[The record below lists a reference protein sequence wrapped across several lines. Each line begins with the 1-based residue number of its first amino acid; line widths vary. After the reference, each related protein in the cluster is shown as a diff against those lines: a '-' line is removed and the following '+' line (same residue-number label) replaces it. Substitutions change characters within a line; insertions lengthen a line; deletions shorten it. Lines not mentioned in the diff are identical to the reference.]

1 MSGTDPLQTHARTLY
16 AFRTP
21 ADIAQFATGCD
32 ADLGGRSSV
41 SLALQA
47 DPADRGVSANGGRPY
62 ARFFGEMR
70 TDVPEALK
78 GRLRGGYAGM
88 RNKVCSRSFT
98 YVFTHIHRKCF
109 QHRPT
114 LFGEVTDDLRYL

>member
-1 MSGTDPLQTHARTLY
+1 MSGTDPLQTTARTLY
-16 AFRTP
+16 AFRTQ
-21 ADIAQFATGCD
+21 ADVSLFATGCD

-41 SLALQA
+41 ALTLVE
-47 DPADRGVSANGGRPY
+47 DPSDPGVQTNKGRPY

-88 RNKVCSRSFT
+88 RNKVSQRHGGS
-98 YVFTHIHRKCF
+98 
-109 QHRPT
+109 QW
-114 LFGEVTDDLRYL
+114 ES